1 MPLTNIIIWR
11 HAEAELVAAT
21 GLDADRALTQKG
33 LADAQHM
40 AAWLKKQ
47 LPEDVQV
54 YCSPALRCRQT
65 LDALLE
71 LSKKK
76 NYSVAYSEV
85 LAIESHF
92 EKILPLLSKAS
103 TSTVLLVGHQPL
115 LGELVAGML
124 FTATENSFAIKK
136 GAVWWLR
143 HQQNQAVA
151 ALLTSPKLQGKMEV
165 LAVQHPK
172 FFR

>member
-11 HAEAELVAAT
+11 HAEAGLVAST
-21 GLDADRALTQKG
+21 CLDADRALTKKG

-65 LDALLE
+65 VDALLT
-71 LSKKK
+71 LNKKK
-76 NYSVAYSEV
+76 TYQVEYTEH
-85 LAIESHF
+85 LALESDV
-92 EKILPLLSKAS
+92 EKIFRHLSES
-103 TSTVLLVGHQPL
+103 LCDTVLLVGHQPL
-115 LGELVAGML
+115 LGELVSGLL
-124 FTATENSFAIKK
+124 FEAVEKSFAIKK

-143 HQQNQAVA
+143 HQQNREVA
-151 ALLTSPKLQGKMEV
+151 ALLTSPKLQGKLEI
-165 LAVQHPK
+165 LTVQHPK
-172 FFR
+172 FFQ

>member
-1 MPLTNIIIWR
+1 M
-11 HAEAELVAAT
+11 
-21 GLDADRALTQKG
+21 
-33 LADAQHM
+33 
-40 AAWLKKQ
+40 
-47 LPEDVQV
+47 
-54 YCSPALRCRQT
+54 
-65 LDALLE
+65 LE

-76 NYSVAYSEV
+76 NYSVAYSEE